1 MTSFVGRD
9 TSAICCPMWITSF
22 GKDRGLQSSSM
33 AGHAKLLRYLHICLV
48 VILEFPF
55 LIDPTP
61 VYATMGETKAPKAS
75 CRIEV
80 DNAHISS
87 SILKHRKTRFVKIN
101 ARSICNVPQQ
111 RVLLTLEIYKT
122 GIFGNHFVV
131 QFQTNPIVASS
142 SGLKVEIA
150 NAAVK
155 CLNNKTT
162 RYFGIA
168 YSKAIIQGAWQYAGR
183 TRSTHI
189 VPLNCGT

>member
-1 MTSFVGRD
+1 
-9 TSAICCPMWITSF
+9 MWITSF
-22 GKDRGLQSSSM
+22 RRDHYLQSSSM
-33 AGHAKLLRYLHICLV
+33 VAHVKLLRYLLIFLA
-48 VILEFPF
+48 LTLGFPF
-55 LIDPTP
+55 SIDSTP
-61 VYATMGETKAPKAS
+61 IFATMGEMKAPKAS

-101 ARSICNVPQQ
+101 ARSICNLPQQ

-122 GIFGNHFVV
+122 GIFDNHLVDR
-131 QFQTNPIVASS
+131 FQTNPIIASS
-142 SGLKVEIA
+142 SGLKVEIS
-150 NAAVK
+150 NAAVR

-183 TRSTHI
+183 TRSTYI